1 METKQGNKL
10 IAAFMN
16 VIYHESYGECR
27 DARFDEIMDMNID
40 TTKMP
45 IEQLREI
52 RASIDEKHQWCPEYQ
67 NSYDKMIPVVR
78 QLKRRLKEEF
88 GMSMRA
94 LGSMQQMDLSVLYE
108 NKQHLFNLL
117 CETISLF
124 NSLTKNSSNGKDH
137 SPPKEI
143 QQSE

>member
-16 VIYHESYGECR
+16 VIYYESYGECR
-27 DARFDEIMDMNID
+27 DARLDEIMSI
-40 TTKMP
+40 TTDGMSSK
-45 IEQLREI
+45 QCREI

-67 NSYDKMIPVVR
+67 DSYDKMIPVVK
-78 QLKRRLKEEF
+78 QLKKRLKEEF
-88 GMSMRA
+88 GMSIMA
-94 LGSMQQMDLSVLYE
+94 LESMQKMDVSVLYE